1 MLRNATTM
9 LRGKRDCIEK
19 NNTTTPRERRS
30 IKRIRSFI
38 EQQQHH

>member
-1 MLRNATTM
+1 MLRKTTTM

-19 NNTTTPRERRS
+19 NNTTTLRERRS

-38 EQQQHH
+38 EQQHH